1 MMTEAEARARVVAGI
16 GVGPVVTVPL
26 AEAAGRW
33 AAKEVRAGV
42 ALPGFDNSAMDG
54 YALHEHDCGQTGRWL
69 EVAGDIQAGQPPDP
83 NGPSAGPGRVV
94 RIFTGAPLSPGAAA
108 VVMQEDVEVDEGAT
122 GRRIRIRVAAAVGEF
137 IRRRG
142 ADVTPGQLVVAEGDP
157 LTPARIGLLASQGCA
172 AVAVRPR
179 PRVCVLTTG
188 DEVVDPGIDLPHPAA
203 LYNSNGPMLA
213 ALARAA
219 GAEVALRHARDE
231 LAAVVVALREALA
244 LGDMVVVAGGVSV
257 GQHDHVKP
265 ALAAL
270 GWEPDL
276 WRVALK
282 PGKPFLFA
290 SRAPRAVF
298 GLPGNPVSAFVTF
311 HLFVAPALRCWQGA
325 GASGHTLPSAPSRLA
340 ATVDNRGDRP
350 HYLRGRLD
358 EDGAFRPDG
367 LQESHALFS
376 LSRATAL
383 LRVPPG
389 TAWPVGHEIRVHP
402 L

>member
-1 MMTEAEARARVVAGI
+1 MMTEEEARDRVMAGI

-26 AEAAGRW
+26 REAEGRW
-33 AAKEVRAGV
+33 CAAEVRAGV

-54 YALHEHDCGQTGRWL
+54 YALHRDDCGQTDRWL
-69 EVAGDIQAGQPPDP
+69 SVAGTIQAGQAPDP
-83 NGPSAGPGRVV
+83 VGPPVSPGWAV
-94 RIFTGAPLSPGAAA
+94 RIFTGAPVPPGTAA
-108 VVMQEDVEVDEGAT
+108 VVMQEDVEADADGSS
-122 GRRIRIRVAAAVGEF
+122 IRVTAAAAVGEF

-142 ADVTPGQLVVAEGDP
+142 ADVTPGQVLVSPGEC
-157 LTPARIGLLASQGCA
+157 LSPARIGVLASQGRE
-172 AVAVRPR
+172 AVAVRER
-179 PRVCVLTTG
+179 PRVRVLTTG
-188 DEVVDPGIDLPHPAA
+188 DEVVDPGLDLPHAAA

-213 ALARAA
+213 ALAHAA
-219 GAEVALRHARDE
+219 GAMVTMRHVRDD
-231 LAAVVVALREALA
+231 LDAVTAALRESAEVA
-244 LGDMVVVAGGVSV
+244 DVVVVAGGVSV
-257 GQHDHVKP
+257 GRHDHVKP

-270 GWEPDL
+270 GWAPDL

-290 SRAPRAVF
+290 SRAPGAVF

-311 HLFVAPALRCWQGA
+311 HLFVAPALRGWQGA
-325 GASGHTLPSAPSRLA
+325 GVAAAAVPSAPSRLA
-340 ATVDNRGDRP
+340 APVANRSDRP

-376 LSRATAL
+376 LSRATAM

-389 TAWPVGHEIRVHP
+389 AEWPEGREVRVHP

>member
-1 MMTEAEARARVVAGI
+1 MMTESEARARVVAGI

-26 AEAAGRW
+26 AEAGGRW
-33 AAKEVRAGV
+33 AAMDVRARV

-54 YALHEHDCGQTGRWL
+54 YALHERDCGQTDRWL
-69 EVAGDIQAGQPPDP
+69 EVAGEIQAGQAPEAQ
-83 NGPSAGPGRVV
+83 GPSVGPGRVV
-94 RIFTGAPLSPGAAA
+94 RLFTGAPLPPGTSA
-108 VVMQEDVEVDEGAT
+108 VVMQEDVEVEEAPSH
-122 GRRIRIRVAAAVGEF
+122 RLRVRVAAGVGEF

-142 ADVTPGQLVVAEGDP
+142 ADVTPGQRVIAAGDP
-157 LTPARIGLLASQGCA
+157 LTPARIGLLASQGWA
-172 AVAVRPR
+172 TAAVRPR
-179 PRVCVLTTG
+179 PRLCVLTTG
-188 DEVVDPGIDLPHPAA
+188 DELVTPGTDLPHAAA

-213 ALARAA
+213 ALAQTA
-219 GAEVALRHARDE
+219 GAVVTLRHVHDD
-231 LAAVVVALREALA
+231 LAAVTAALQEALA
-244 LGDMVVVAGGVSV
+244 LGDIVVVAGGVSV
-257 GQHDHVKP
+257 GRHDHVKP

-270 GWEPDL
+270 GWKPDL

-290 SRAPRAVF
+290 SQGARAVF

-325 GASGHTLPSAPSRLA
+325 GAAGSTVPSLPTRLA
-340 ATVDNRGDRP
+340 APVENRGDRP

-358 EDGAFRPDG
+358 EDGSFRPDG

-383 LRVPPG
+383 LGVPPG
-389 TAWPVGHEIRVHP
+389 EAWPVGREVRVHP